1 MVFNFWHFLPKLGH
15 LVLKQKKIPVFKKN
29 RILYLTHMQC
39 IALRTLVTNWVFEVS
54 NSIHSIGNL
63 VVLNQTQ
70 HVHSCKK
77 VCSRKCP
84 KVAKIAKAKITRF
97 LKKLFDSHEDF
108 GDKLGLGR
116 SRSWRCQDNQSGP
129 KREGIIQLL
138 LIFCTDQVIQ
148 F

>member
-15 LVLKQKKIPVFKKN
+15 LVLKQKKIPVFKKKPN
-29 RILYLTHMQC
+29 SVFDSHAMHC
-39 IALRTLVTNWVFEVS
+39 IEDFGDKLGLRGIKF
-54 NSIHSIGNL
+54 NSQYRKFGSPQPNP
-63 VVLNQTQ
+63 TC
-70 HVHSCKK
+70 SCKK

-97 LKKLFDSHEDF
+97 LKKLFDSYEDF
-108 GDKLGLGR
+108 GDKQGLGI